1 MALKKFKATS
11 PGIRHA
17 VLIDRSDLSKEGPH
31 KSLTRKIKRNVGRN
45 NRGVITT
52 RHKSAGVKK
61 LYRQI
66 DFKRDKKDVPAIIE
80 SVEYDPN
87 RTAFISLVK
96 YADGERRYIL
106 SPDDTKVGDEIISS
120 EEAPIR
126 PGNSMPLKRIPQGT
140 YVHSV
145 ELRPGAGATIGRSAG
160 TSIQVMGG
168 DKGYIQLKMPS
179 GEYRLVKEDS
189 YATIGTVS
197 NPDQKNVKYG
207 KAGRKRKKGIRPSV
221 RGVAMSY
228 KHPHGGGQGK
238 SGRHGT
244 GGPAKD
250 RWGNKIGKRTRR
262 DRKVSSKFIVRRRPS
277 KNKFK
282 KYKTVI

>member
-17 VLIDRSDLSKEGPH
+17 VLLDRSGLSKEGPH
-31 KSLTRKIKRNVGRN
+31 KSLTKKIKSKSGRN

-61 LYRQI
+61 LYREI
-66 DFKRDKKDVPAIIE
+66 DFSRDKREVPGVIE

-96 YADGERRYIL
+96 YADGERKYIL
-106 SPDDTKVGDEIISS
+106 SPDDLKVGDEIITSA
-120 EEAPIR
+120 EAPIR
-126 PGNSMPLKRIPQGT
+126 AGNSMPLKRIPQGT
-140 YVHSV
+140 YVHAV
-145 ELRPGAGATIGRSAG
+145 ELKPGEGAKIGRSAG
-160 TSIQVMGG
+160 TAIQVMGG
-168 DKGYIQLKMPS
+168 DKGYVQLKMPS
-179 GEYRLVKEDS
+179 GEYRLVKEDA

-207 KAGRKRKKGIRPSV
+207 KAGRKRNKGIRPSV

-262 DRKVSSKFIVRRRPS
+262 DRKTSSKFIIRRRPS